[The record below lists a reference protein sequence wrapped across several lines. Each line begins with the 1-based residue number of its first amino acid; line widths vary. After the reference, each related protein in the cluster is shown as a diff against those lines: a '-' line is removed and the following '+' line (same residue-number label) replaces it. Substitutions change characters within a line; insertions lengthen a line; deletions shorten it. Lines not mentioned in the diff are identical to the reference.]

1 MAAAINWFQ
10 AIRIRLLIS
19 VAHIEVGFGVHF
31 GSGFLAA
38 LGGLSFGHFWSE
50 FSHLSSRMQ
59 FAVFLKRA

>member
-31 GSGFLAA
+31 GSGFLVDFVGGILVPFLSGFLA
-38 LGGLSFGHFWSE
+38 LFFP
-50 FSHLSSRMQ
+50 SR
-59 FAVFLKRA
+59 